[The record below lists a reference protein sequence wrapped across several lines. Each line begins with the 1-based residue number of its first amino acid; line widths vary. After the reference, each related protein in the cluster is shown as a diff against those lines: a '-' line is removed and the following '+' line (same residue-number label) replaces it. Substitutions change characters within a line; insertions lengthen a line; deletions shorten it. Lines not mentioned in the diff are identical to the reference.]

1 MTRMISSLGNHVIS
15 MTLVAGSVL
24 ATGCMDP
31 VEPTTSAAEHAIVN
45 RPGLSPVAPLQEVQV
60 TGDRVSIAS
69 AGWAQAAPGM
79 WTGSS
84 AGGAGTVIV
93 GAEGHR
99 QAIAKAERDLAAL
112 RASGGDVDKA
122 QQQEA
127 YLAHLQ
133 EAADLISTG
142 PVVTAAVTCN
152 IGFVIGPSSPLI
164 PGFIGEFAG
173 AQLQCAGGTQVFTVQ
188 AQACTNFGCGPVS
201 TFTPTIGAT
210 AQLFGTATSGT
221 AGAGCFGQA
230 NVSPPGVT
238 GSATNPCG

>member
-1 MTRMISSLGNHVIS
+1 MIRMISSLRNPFIS

-24 ATGCMDP
+24 ATGCVDSA
-31 VEPTTSAAEHAIVN
+31 EPTTSAVEHALVN
-45 RPGLSPVAPLQEVQV
+45 RPGLSPVAPLQEVQIS
-60 TGDRVSIAS
+60 GDRVSITS
-69 AGWAQAAPGM
+69 AGWTQAAPGI
-79 WTGSS
+79 WSGKS

-99 QAIAKAERDLAAL
+99 QAIAQAEHDLEAL
-112 RASGGDVDKA
+112 RASGGSVDQV
-122 QQQEA
+122 QQHEA

-133 EAADLISTG
+133 SAADLIATQAIVPRALS
-142 PVVTAAVTCN
+142 CN
-152 IGFVIGPSSPLI
+152 IGFVIGPSSGII
-164 PGFIGEFAG
+164 PGFVGEFAG
-173 AQLQCAGGTQVFTVQ
+173 VQLVCTGGTQVFTVQ

-210 AQLFGTATSGT
+210 AQLFGTATAGT

-230 NVSPPGVT
+230 NVTPPGVT